1 MNTGNYRLNSLKPS
15 HQKSGKK
22 EFENSWNN
30 RYYSIK
36 NPNYL
41 KSKNINIEETTLP
54 KINNQNNNLIKSKD
68 TKEDN
73 EEFSLIQNI
82 WDDLGVREEYQNQF
96 LNYVKNLN
104 EEEKKEFYEMEKKNL
119 KRFRDSILKISKEI

>member
-30 RYYSIK
+30 RYYSIN

-41 KSKNINIEETTLP
+41 KCNIEETTLP
-54 KINNQNNNLIKSKD
+54 KININQNNNLK
-68 TKEDN
+68 
-73 EEFSLIQNI
+73 IQKRI
-82 WDDLGVREEYQNQF
+82 
-96 LNYVKNLN
+96 
-104 EEEKKEFYEMEKKNL
+104 KKNL
-119 KRFRDSILKISKEI
+119 LLFKIFGMI